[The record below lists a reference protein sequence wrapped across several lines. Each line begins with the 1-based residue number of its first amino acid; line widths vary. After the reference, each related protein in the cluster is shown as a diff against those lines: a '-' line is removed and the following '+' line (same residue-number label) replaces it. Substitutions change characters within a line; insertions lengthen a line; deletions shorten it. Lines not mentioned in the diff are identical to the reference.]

1 MPRQFITV
9 TEAEF
14 NEKLAENLRSRE
26 LELLSYDFEK
36 ENHEKAILA
45 LGDISWTPELE
56 QYKGLPRDAM
66 IVRALANGL
75 SDVDIKTISD
85 LNAKDKHIAE
95 IHAVGV
101 EVAKSERHYDAILTA
116 LPAGKTRDDALAAV
130 KVKEDAQ
137 KAKQLGI
144 TVAELPVDT
153 SAIKQ

>member
-9 TEAEF
+9 TEDEY
-14 NEKLAENLRSRE
+14 NDKLAENLRSRE

-45 LGDISWTPELE
+45 LGNISWTPELE

-75 SDVDIKTISD
+75 SEVDIKTISD
-85 LNAKDKHIAE
+85 LNAKDKHMAE

-101 EVAKSERHYDAILTA
+101 EVAKSERHYDAILEA
-116 LPAGKTRDDALAAV
+116 LPQGAKRTAALTRV
-130 KVKEDAQ
+130 KAKEDIQ

-144 TVAELPVDT
+144 AVAELPVDI

>member
-1 MPRQFITV
+1 MPRQFITI
-9 TEAEF
+9 TEDEY
-14 NEKLAENLRSRE
+14 NDKLAENLRSRE

-75 SDVDIKTISD
+75 SEVDIKTISD
-85 LNAKDKHIAE
+85 LNAKDKHTAE

-101 EVAKSERHYDAILTA
+101 EVAKSERHYEAILQA
-116 LPAGKTRDDALAAV
+116 LPVGAKREAALTRV
-130 KVKEDAQ
+130 KAKEDIQ

-144 TVAELPVDT
+144 TVAELPVDI

>member
-9 TEAEF
+9 TEDEY
-14 NEKLAENLRSRE
+14 NDKLAENLRSRE

-75 SDVDIKTISD
+75 SEADIKTISD
-85 LNAKDKHIAE
+85 LNAKDKHTAE

-101 EVAKSERHYDAILTA
+101 EVAKSERHYDAILEA
-116 LPAGKTRDDALAAV
+116 LPAGVKREEALIRV
-130 KVKEDAQ
+130 KAKEDIQ
-137 KAKQLGI
+137 KAKQLGVA
-144 TVAELPVDT
+144 VAELPVDT
-153 SAIKQ
+153 SAIKK